1 MIEPL
6 LLIMDMLECER
17 SKPRI
22 VKLKEGM
29 LVNGKYSS
37 VNLITQK
44 KNAENRIGQQRKNW
58 IQKWLYVAAACRIGF
73 LKQPT
78 KFKSQQTTSAWC
90 EIDGEASLRCVPIAK
105 SCHSNLDF
113 MLRWIIWKFNQVN
126 WRMTG
131 VLNWELILFRC
142 PFGRSNWW

>member
-37 VNLITQK
+37 VNLITK
-44 KNAENRIGQQRKNW
+44 KEEAENRIGQQRKN
-58 IQKWLYVAAACRIGF
+58 
-73 LKQPT
+73 
-78 KFKSQQTTSAWC
+78 
-90 EIDGEASLRCVPIAK
+90 
-105 SCHSNLDF
+105 
-113 MLRWIIWKFNQVN
+113 
-126 WRMTG
+126 
-131 VLNWELILFRC
+131 
-142 PFGRSNWW
+142 

>member
-37 VNLITQK
+37 VNLMTK
-44 KNAENRIGQQRKNW
+44 KKKKEKRK
-58 IQKWLYVAAACRIGF
+58 KK
-73 LKQPT
+73 LKT
-78 KFKSQQTTSAWC
+78 
-90 EIDGEASLRCVPIAK
+90 E
-105 SCHSNLDF
+105 
-113 MLRWIIWKFNQVN
+113 
-126 WRMTG
+126 
-131 VLNWELILFRC
+131 
-142 PFGRSNWW
+142 

>member
-1 MIEPL
+1 MIEAL

-44 KNAENRIGQQRKNW
+44 KREEEAENRIGQGSKERIEFKN
-58 IQKWLYVAAACRIGF
+58 
-73 LKQPT
+73 
-78 KFKSQQTTSAWC
+78 
-90 EIDGEASLRCVPIAK
+90 
-105 SCHSNLDF
+105 DF
-113 MLRWIIWKFNQVN
+113 MWLQAA
-126 WRMTG
+126 G
-131 VLNWELILFRC
+131 SDSS
-142 PFGRSNWW
+142 SNPPPNSKANRPLQHDAR